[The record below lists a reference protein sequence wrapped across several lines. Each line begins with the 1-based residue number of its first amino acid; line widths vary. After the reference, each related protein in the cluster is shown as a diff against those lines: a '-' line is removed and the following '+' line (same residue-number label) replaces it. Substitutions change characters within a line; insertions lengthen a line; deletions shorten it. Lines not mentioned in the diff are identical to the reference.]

1 MENNC
6 SIIRNNMDRF
16 ADIEA
21 LVAVVESGTFSAAGE
36 RLGVAKSVISRRVS
50 QLEQRLGSRLLHRTT
65 RRLSVTDAGR
75 NFYQRAVQI
84 LADLDEAEQGVSAE
98 SAELRGTLKLAA
110 PLSFGLAHLASALT
124 DFLDQHPAIEVNL
137 DLNDR
142 NINLVEEGFDLAVRI
157 GELQDSTLV
166 ARRLGTSRMVTCAS
180 RAYLERHGEPLHPN
194 DLQRH
199 IGLQYSNI
207 SYKQHWQ
214 FVTRDGETLQA
225 QPQIRIRANNGEALA
240 CAAVAGM
247 GITTGPTFI
256 LGQYLREGKLHRI
269 LMDYRRPSIGIF
281 AVTPPGRLLPQR
293 VQRFIEFLSSRF
305 GDQPY
310 WDENL

>member
-1 MENNC
+1 
-6 SIIRNNMDRF
+6 MDRF

-21 LVAVVESGTFSAAGE
+21 LVAVIESGTFSAAGE
-36 RLGVAKSVISRRVS
+36 RLGLAKSVVSRRVS
-50 QLEQRLGSRLLHRTT
+50 QLERRLGSRLLHRTT
-65 RRLSVTDAGR
+65 RRLSLTDAGR
-75 NFYQRAVQI
+75 NFYQRAVQV
-84 LADLDEAEQGVSAE
+84 LADLDEAEQAVSTA
-98 SAELRGTLKLAA
+98 STALRGALKVAA
-110 PLSFGLAHLASALT
+110 PLSFGLAHLSGALT
-124 DFLDQHPAIEVNL
+124 DFLDQHPAIELNL

-142 NINLVEEGFDLAVRI
+142 NINLVEEGFDLAIRI

-180 RAYLERHGEPLHPN
+180 RAYLERHGEPLNPN

-199 IGLQYSNI
+199 TGLQYSNI

-214 FVTRDGETLQA
+214 FVTRDGNTLQA

-256 LGQYLREGKLHRI
+256 LGRYLKEGKLQRI
-269 LMDYRRPSIGIF
+269 LSDYRRPSIGIF

-293 VQRFIEFLSSRF
+293 VQLLIEFLSRRF

-310 WDENL
+310 WDEHL

>member
-1 MENNC
+1 
-6 SIIRNNMDRF
+6 MDRF

-65 RRLSVTDAGR
+65 RRLSLTDAGR

-84 LADLDEAEQGVSAE
+84 LADLDDAEQGVSTA
-98 SAELRGTLKLAA
+98 SAELRGILKVAA
-110 PLSFGLAHLASALT
+110 PLSFGLAHLSSALT
-124 DFLDQHPAIEVNL
+124 DFLDQHPAIEVSL

-142 NINLVEEGFDLAVRI
+142 NVNLVEEGFDVAVRI

-180 RAYLERHGEPLHPN
+180 RAYLERHGEPLHPD

-199 IGLQYSNI
+199 TGLQYSNI

-214 FVTRDGETLQA
+214 FVTRDGKTLQA

-256 LGQYLREGKLHRI
+256 LGRYLKEGKLQRI
-269 LMDYRRPSIGIF
+269 LTDYRRPSLGIF
-281 AVTPPGRLLPQR
+281 AVTPPGRLVPQR
-293 VQRFIEFLSSRF
+293 VQLFIEFLSSRF

>member
-1 MENNC
+1 
-6 SIIRNNMDRF
+6 MDRF

-21 LVAVVESGTFSAAGE
+21 LVAVVESGSFSAAGE
-36 RLGVAKSVISRRVS
+36 RLGVAKSIISRRVS

-65 RRLSVTDAGR
+65 RRLSLTDAGR

-84 LADLDEAEQGVSAE
+84 LADLDDAEQGVSTE
-98 SAELRGTLKLAA
+98 TTELRGALKVAA
-110 PLSFGLAHLASALT
+110 PLSFGLAHLSSALT
-124 DFLDQHPAIEVNL
+124 DFLDRHPAIELNL

-142 NINLVEEGFDLAVRI
+142 NINLVEEGFDVAVRI
-157 GELQDSTLV
+157 GELEDSTLV

-199 IGLQYSNI
+199 AGLQYSNI

-214 FVTRDGETLQA
+214 FVDRDGKTLQA

-240 CAAVAGM
+240 CAAAAGL

-256 LGQYLREGKLHRI
+256 LGRYLKEGKLQRI

-293 VQRFIEFLSSRF
+293 VQRFIEFLSNRF

-310 WDENL
+310 WDETL

>member
-1 MENNC
+1 
-6 SIIRNNMDRF
+6 MDRL
-16 ADIEA
+16 AEIEA

-36 RLGVAKSVISRRVS
+36 RLGLAKSVISRRVS
-50 QLEQRLGSRLLHRTT
+50 QLEQRLGSRLVHRTT
-65 RRLSVTDAGR
+65 RRLSLTDAGR
-75 NFYQRAVQI
+75 DFYQRAVQI
-84 LADLDEAEQGVSAE
+84 LADLDDAEQGVSNA
-98 SAELRGTLKLAA
+98 STALRGTLKVAA
-110 PLSFGLAHLASALT
+110 PLSFGLAHLSSALT
-124 DFLDQHPAIEVNL
+124 DFLEQHPAIEFNL

-142 NINLVEEGFDLAVRI
+142 NINLVEEGFDVAVRI
-157 GELQDSTLV
+157 GDLQDSTLV

-214 FVTRDGETLQA
+214 FVTREGKVLQA
-225 QPQIRIRANNGEALA
+225 QPQIRMRANNGEVLA
-240 CAAVAGM
+240 GAAVAGI
-247 GITTGPTFI
+247 GITSGPTFI
-256 LGQYLREGKLHRI
+256 LGSYLRERSLQRI
-269 LMDYRRPSIGIF
+269 LRDYRRPSVGIF

>member
-1 MENNC
+1 
-6 SIIRNNMDRF
+6 MDRF

-65 RRLSVTDAGR
+65 RRLSLTDAGR

-84 LADLDEAEQGVSAE
+84 LADLDDAEQGVSTA
-98 SAELRGTLKLAA
+98 SAELRGILKVAA
-110 PLSFGLAHLASALT
+110 PLSFGLAHLSSALT
-124 DFLDQHPAIEVNL
+124 DFLDQHPAIEVSL

-142 NINLVEEGFDLAVRI
+142 NVNLVEEGFDVAVRI

-180 RAYLERHGEPLHPN
+180 RAYLERHGEPLHPD

-199 IGLQYSNI
+199 TGLQYSNI
-207 SYKQHWQ
+207 SYKQHWK
-214 FVTRDGETLQA
+214 FVTRDGKTLQA

-256 LGQYLREGKLHRI
+256 LGRYLKEGKLQRI
-269 LMDYRRPSIGIF
+269 LTDYRRPSLGIF
-281 AVTPPGRLLPQR
+281 AVTPPGRLVPQR
-293 VQRFIEFLSSRF
+293 VQLFIEFLSSRF

>member
-1 MENNC
+1 
-6 SIIRNNMDRF
+6 MDRF

-180 RAYLERHGEPLHPN
+180 RAYLERHGEPLHPD